1 MVVASL
7 STCRRSVFSIFFEV
21 GMVLTDWLEF
31 GLVGVHENEKD
42 RVKIFWNQL
51 GSLRGVTTRGKRGT
65 ECIWPR
71 G

>member
-1 MVVASL
+1 
-7 STCRRSVFSIFFEV
+7 
-21 GMVLTDWLEF
+21 MVLTDWLEF